1 MLYNT
6 LLSYFDK
13 VALLVS
19 LFFFFFFREMLR
31 TTLLSHFTDVTLS
44 IIPLLQK
51 NLKTD

>member
-19 LFFFFFFREMLR
+19 LFFFFFREMLR